1 MTDFRTSPS
10 INSARQAQ
18 KVAGAISRRI
28 MDTLGQSKKFA
39 LIDRQYLKLTK
50 AELKLIRGADFK
62 LEELARLGNQVGTD
76 YLIVGTLLAADESL
90 KTMKM
95 KTTGKVFRSK
105 ISDVRVSVRVID
117 VATSRIAYAGEP
129 SFSGEHPIETAI
141 DYVSK
146 VVGAG
151 IVNTFHPNLMPLP
164 KQPESKKTSVR
175 QVETFGNNALKKL
188 KEESKNDW

>member
-10 INSARQAQ
+10 IKSARQAQ
-18 KVAGAISRRI
+18 KVAGAISRQI
-28 MDTLGQSKKFA
+28 MNTLGQSKKFA

-50 AELKLIRGADFK
+50 AELKLIQGADFK

-117 VATSRIAYAGEP
+117 VATSMNSLRG
-129 SFSGEHPIETAI
+129 
-141 DYVSK
+141 
-146 VVGAG
+146 
-151 IVNTFHPNLMPLP
+151 
-164 KQPESKKTSVR
+164 
-175 QVETFGNNALKKL
+175 
-188 KEESKNDW
+188 

>member
-1 MTDFRTSPS
+1 M
-10 INSARQAQ
+10 
-18 KVAGAISRRI
+18 
-28 MDTLGQSKKFA
+28 
-39 LIDRQYLKLTK
+39 KLTK
-50 AELKLIRGADFK
+50 AELKLIQGADFK
-62 LEELARLGNQVGTD
+62 LEELARLGNRVGTD
-76 YLIVGTLLAADESL
+76 YLIVGTLIAADESL

-141 DYVSK
+141 DYISK
-146 VVGAG
+146 VVGAE

-164 KQPESKKTSVR
+164 KQPESKKTSVK